1 MTRVNLLLLLA
12 LVASSLYLVQVS
24 YESRTLYSK
33 LDRARAEAGTL
44 EADYRRLDVEREQRA
59 TRSRVLGAARD
70 RLRMTTPTP
79 ETAIRIEDRAASGAA
94 R

>member
-1 MTRVNLLLLLA
+1 MTRLNLALLLA

-24 YESRTLYSK
+24 YESRTLYSQ
-33 LDRARAEAGTL
+33 LDRARAEAATL

-59 TRSRVLGAARD
+59 TRTRVLAAARD
-70 RLRMTTPTP
+70 RLQMTTPTP
-79 ETAIRIEDRAASGAA
+79 ETAIRIEDRPAAETA